1 MNTQAQQVLQTALA
15 LPPHEREEL
24 AEMLLLSLD
33 EPSPSEVEA
42 AWGEEIK
49 RRIEAIDRGEVT
61 LIPADQVMRELR
73 ERLNG

>member
-33 EPSPSEVEA
+33 EPSPPEVEA